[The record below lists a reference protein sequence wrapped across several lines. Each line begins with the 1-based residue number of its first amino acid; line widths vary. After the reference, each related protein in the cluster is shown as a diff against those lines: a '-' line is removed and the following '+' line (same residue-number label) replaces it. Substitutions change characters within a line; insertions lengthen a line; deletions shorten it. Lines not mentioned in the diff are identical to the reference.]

1 MNKFEKARF
10 HVDLVEAASKAVVD
24 AVWDKIRFD
33 SDYSDYFDYAEDEA
47 PKWYDE
53 EWLEAHVNDAG
64 REYLKMAEDFAKQ
77 LDKLL

>member
-10 HVDLVEAASKAVVD
+10 HVDLVEAASKA
-24 AVWDKIRFD
+24 AIEAAWDKIRYD
-33 SDYSDYFDYAEDEA
+33 STYLDYDDSESPD
-47 PKWYDE
+47 WYND

-64 REYLKMAEDFAKQ
+64 REYLKMAEEFAKQ

>member
-24 AVWDKIRFD
+24 AAWYKIRYD
-33 SDYSDYFDYAEDEA
+33 STYFDYDDSESPD
-47 PKWYDE
+47 WYDDS
-53 EWLEAHVNDAG
+53 WLEAHLTDAG
-64 REYLKMAEDFAKQ
+64 REYLNMAEEFTNQ

>member
-24 AVWDKIRFD
+24 AAWNKLRYD
-33 SDYSDYFDYAEDEA
+33 STYFDYAECEPTD
-47 PKWYDE
+47 WYDD
-53 EWLEAHVNDAG
+53 EWLEAHLNETG
-64 REYLKMAEDFAKQ
+64 REYLKMAEEFADQ

>member
-24 AVWDKIRFD
+24 AAYNKLRYD
-33 SDYSDYFDYAEDEA
+33 SNYVDCAEDET
-47 PKWYDE
+47 PEWYND
-53 EWLEAHVNDAG
+53 EWLEAHLNDAG
-64 REYLKMAEDFAKQ
+64 REYLKMAKEFADH

>member
-10 HVDLVEAASKAVVD
+10 HVDLVEAASKAAVD
-24 AVWDKIRFD
+24 VAWNKLRYD
-33 SDYSDYFDYAEDEA
+33 SNYVNYAEGESTD
-47 PKWYDE
+47 WYND

-64 REYLKMAEDFAKQ
+64 REYLKMAKEFADQ

>member
-24 AVWDKIRFD
+24 AACNKVRYD
-33 SDYSDYFDYAEDEA
+33 SNYVEYDDSESPE
-47 PKWYDE
+47 WYDD
-53 EWLEAHVNDAG
+53 EWLEFHLNAAG
-64 REYLKMAEDFAKQ
+64 REYLKMAKEFADQ

>member
-24 AVWDKIRFD
+24 VAQCKVRYD
-33 SDYSDYFDYAEDEA
+33 SNYVNYDDSESPD
-47 PKWYDE
+47 WYND

-64 REYLKMAEDFAKQ
+64 REYLKMAEEFAKQ

>member
-24 AVWDKIRFD
+24 AVWDKIRYD
-33 SDYSDYFDYAEDEA
+33 SSYFDYAEDEA
-47 PKWYDE
+47 PKRYDN

-64 REYLKMAEDFAKQ
+64 REYLKMAEEFAEQ
-77 LDKLL
+77 IDKLL